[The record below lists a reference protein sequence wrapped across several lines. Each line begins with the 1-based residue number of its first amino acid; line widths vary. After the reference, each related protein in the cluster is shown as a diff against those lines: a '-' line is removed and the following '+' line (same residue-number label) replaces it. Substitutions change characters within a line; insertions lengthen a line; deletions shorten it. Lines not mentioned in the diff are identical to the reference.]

1 MSYDKQKKI
10 TMTPLKR
17 FYNLLELDKKDVYQ
31 IFFYAIFAGL
41 ISLSLPLGIQAII
54 NFIQSGRVSAS
65 WIVLIILVIFGVA
78 LVGILSLMQLRI
90 TENLQQKIFV
100 RASFEFAA
108 RLPKIKMEQLYNSYP
123 PELAN
128 RFFDTMTI
136 QKGTSKL
143 LIDFSAA
150 LLQIAFGVILLSLYH
165 PYFIIFGVLLFFLLY
180 FIFRFSFKSGLETSL
195 KESKFKYK
203 VAGWLQEL
211 ARNNYS
217 FKNDLHYNFGLQK
230 NNNIVSEY
238 LNYREK
244 HFSVIKRQFTQL
256 ILFKILITGGLLSI
270 GGFLV
275 LSQQMNIGQF
285 VAAEII
291 ILLVITSV
299 EKIIIGLETFYDVL
313 TSIEKIGQVTDMEL
327 EEDTAFSSDTCY
339 ANISLEIE
347 NLTFK
352 FPDSN
357 KEILSALSL
366 KIEQGEKI
374 AIEGPNSSG
383 KTTLIR
389 ILSGLLQPTSGTFYI
404 NDDTYR
410 KINLKQYRSQIG
422 GIIHGETPFEGT
434 LLENITFND
443 NSITTENLKWAIEG
457 VQLSSFVK
465 TLPKGLETHIFP
477 EGKQLSSSDAE
488 KVLLA
493 RSIIHKPK
501 ILFYEDPTDM
511 MDIKVANEIIDF
523 LTSEKNNWTII
534 VSSKNP
540 YWKTKC
546 SRIITMEN
554 GTIQLDL
561 KNK

>member
-1 MSYDKQKKI
+1 
-10 TMTPLKR
+10 MTPLKR

-65 WIVLIILVIFGVA
+65 WIVLIILVVFGVA

-100 RASFEFAA
+100 RSSFEFAA
-108 RLPKIKMEQLYNSYP
+108 RLPKIKSEQLYNTYP

-150 LLQIAFGVILLSLYH
+150 LLQIVFGILLLSLYH
-165 PYFIIFGVLLFFLLY
+165 PYFILFGILLFILLY
-180 FIFRFSFKSGLETSL
+180 FIFKFSYQSGLETSL

-203 VAGWLQEL
+203 VASWLQEV
-211 ARNNYS
+211 ARNNFS
-217 FKNDLHYNFGLQK
+217 FRNELNYDFALKK
-230 NNNIVSEY
+230 NNQIVSDY

-244 HFSVIKRQFTQL
+244 HFDVIKRQFSQL
-256 ILFKILITGGLLSI
+256 IVFKIIITASLLSI

-275 LSQQMNIGQF
+275 LSQEMNIGQF

-291 ILLVITSV
+291 ILLVINSV

-313 TSIEKIGQVTDMEL
+313 TSIEKIGQVTDLEL
-327 EEDTAFSSDTCY
+327 EEDTITKNDTCY
-339 ANISLEIE
+339 TNIVLETE
-347 NLTFK
+347 NIKFR
-352 FPDSN
+352 FPDSK
-357 KEILSALSL
+357 KEVLNAISL

-374 AIEGPNSSG
+374 VLDGENGSG

-389 ILSGLLQPTSGTFYI
+389 LLSGLLQPTSGSFYI
-404 NDDTYR
+404 NDDTFR

-422 GIIHGETPFEGT
+422 SIIHSETPFEGT
-434 LLENITFND
+434 ILENITFKD
-443 NSITTENLKWAIEG
+443 TTIPFEDIKWAIDG
-457 VQLSSFVK
+457 VQLSSFIK
-465 TLPKGLETHIFP
+465 SLPKGLDTRIFP
-477 EGKQLSSSDAE
+477 EGKQLSSSNAQ
-488 KVLLA
+488 KILLA
-493 RSIIHKPK
+493 RSIIHRPK
-501 ILFYEDPTDM
+501 ILFYEDPTDN
-511 MDIKVANEIIDF
+511 MDEKVANEIIDF
-523 LTSEKNNWTII
+523 ITSDTNKWTVI

-546 SRIITMEN
+546 SRKITMQN
-554 GTIQLDL
+554 GFIQLDS
-561 KNK
+561 KTDTSC

>member
-1 MSYDKQKKI
+1 
-10 TMTPLKR
+10 MTSLKR

-41 ISLSLPLGIQAII
+41 ISLSLPLGIQAIT

-65 WIVLIILVIFGVA
+65 WIILIILVVFGVA

-108 RLPKIKMEQLYNSYP
+108 RLPKIKTEQLHNTYP

-128 RFFDTMTI
+128 RFFDTMAI

-150 LLQIAFGVILLSLYH
+150 LLQIVFGVILLSLYH
-165 PYFIIFGVLLFFLLY
+165 PYFIIFGVLLFGILY
-180 FIFRFSFKSGLETSL
+180 FIFKFSFKSGLETSL

-203 VAGWLQEL
+203 VASWLQEM
-211 ARNNYS
+211 ARNNFS
-217 FKNDLHYNFGLQK
+217 FKNDLNYNYGLQK
-230 NNNIVSEY
+230 NNNLVGNY

-244 HFSVIKRQFTQL
+244 HFDVIKRQFSQL
-256 ILFKILITGGLLSI
+256 IMFKILITASLLSI

-291 ILLVITSV
+291 ILLVINSV

-313 TSIEKIGQVTDMEL
+313 TSIEKIGQVTDLEL
-327 EEDTAFSSDTCY
+327 EEDVPFKGDTCY
-339 ANISLEIE
+339 TNISLETE
-347 NLTFK
+347 NLYFK

-357 KEILSALSL
+357 KEILNAITL

-374 AIEGPNSSG
+374 VIEGENGSG

-389 ILSGLLQPTSGTFYI
+389 ILSGLLQPTNGSFYI
-404 NDDTYR
+404 NDDTFR
-410 KINLKQYRSQIG
+410 KINLKQFRSQIG
-422 GIIHGETPFEGT
+422 CITHSETPFEGT

-443 NSITTENLKWAIEG
+443 DTLTTEDLKWAIDG
-457 VQLSSFVK
+457 VQLSSYIK
-465 TLPKGLETHIFP
+465 SLPKGLETRIFP
-477 EGKQLSSSDAE
+477 EGKQLSSSNAQ
-488 KVLLA
+488 KLLLA

-501 ILFYEDPTDM
+501 ILFYEDPTDN
-511 MDIKVANEIIDF
+511 MDEKVANEIIDF
-523 LTSEKNNWTII
+523 ITSDKNKWTII

-546 SRIITMEN
+546 NRSITMQN
-554 GTIQLDL
+554 GAIQLDL
-561 KNK
+561 KTN